1 MIVLDACAAVE
12 IVRATPVGKGL
23 QQMMLRN
30 ERVVT
35 CCLYRAEVGAVLRK
49 LRRAAQ
55 ISQSEA
61 EELMEEAIRLV
72 DEFVPIKDLMDEAFR
87 ESLRLD
93 HPTYDMLYFVLARR
107 TAGTLFTLDKG
118 LINLCAD
125 HGVNSIDL
133 VALPC
138 EHDVE

>member
-1 MIVLDACAAVE
+1 MIVLDA
-12 IVRATPVGKGL
+12 
-23 QQMMLRN
+23 
-30 ERVVT
+30 
-35 CCLYRAEVGAVLRK
+35 
-49 LRRAAQ
+49 AQ
-55 ISQSEA
+55 LSQSEA
-61 EELMEEAIRLV
+61 EELREEAILLI

-133 VALPC
+133 APFPC

>member
-1 MIVLDACAAVE
+1 MIILDASAA
-12 IVRATPVGKGL
+12 IDMARRTPEGEGL
-23 QQMMLRN
+23 KELMLEN
-30 ERVVT
+30 EKVVS
-35 CCLYRAEVGAVLRK
+35 CDLYRAEIGNIVRK
-49 LRRAAQ
+49 MVRAGKLAKRIAPEYFEYCMQ
-55 ISQSEA
+55 
-61 EELMEEAIRLV
+61 LV
-72 DEFVPIKDLMDEAFR
+72 DEFVPIEDLIDEAFR

-133 VALPC
+133 VPFPC
-138 EHDVE
+138 DCDAE